1 MRAVVQRVKQ
11 CSVTVNGR
19 LSGRIEC
26 GLLVYL
32 GVGQND
38 AEKDLRY
45 MVDKVANL
53 RIFPDARGR
62 MNLSALDLVYEVL
75 VASQFTLFG
84 DARYSRRP
92 SYSTAAE
99 PEKAKQLYERFIQ
112 QLREKGLQVEA
123 GEFAASMEI
132 SYVNTGP
139 VTILLDSEKLF

>member
-84 DARYSRRP
+84 DARYGRRP

-99 PEKAKQLYERFIQ
+99 PEKAKQLYER
-112 QLREKGLQVEA
+112 
-123 GEFAASMEI
+123 
-132 SYVNTGP
+132 
-139 VTILLDSEKLF
+139 